1 MTISIKQGN
10 LNVAIDL
17 EENDFDK
24 SVSCE
29 ELMLAAF
36 DIISRIFSDKAVVRA
51 NYRLDPDT
59 MDFRSEDDP
68 VTKMLPEYLKN

>member
-1 MTISIKQGN
+1 MTISIKQGD
-10 LNVAIDL
+10 LYIAIDL

-51 NYRLDPDT
+51 YYRLDPDT
-59 MDFRSEDDP
+59 MDFRSEDDS
-68 VTKMLPEYLKN
+68 VAKMLPEYLKN